1 MGVFSRKKS
10 VGGLN
15 VRLMGLNVL
24 VEHNIL
30 CLSREGTARWQSA
43 SRHFSQYFR
52 PKNYLYINKIAKCSE
67 KLADY
72 TFERVGQ
79 EEKAQIA
86 RYCVCTRYPHY
97 VPLTLNCVT
106 LSRRL
111 NLRQALSLAPATC
124 PQSPATWPRRS
135 RARVEIVFE
144 DPISRLTRVS
154 FDSLQIGIQY
164 QLFIHSIIR
173 SFRHDR
179 RTL

>member
-15 VRLMGLNVL
+15 VRLMGLNVPA
-24 VEHNIL
+24 EHNIL

-43 SRHFSQYFR
+43 SRYFSQYFR
-52 PKNYLYINKIAKCSE
+52 SKNYLYINKITKCPE

-72 TFERVGQ
+72 TFERPGQ

-86 RYCVCTRYPHY
+86 RYCVCTRYPQY

-111 NLRQALSLAPATC
+111 NLRQALISLPPHALDLPPLGLGEAARELKLFLKT
-124 PQSPATWPRRS
+124 QFLDS
-135 RARVEIVFE
+135 RA
-144 DPISRLTRVS
+144 
-154 FDSLQIGIQY
+154 
-164 QLFIHSIIR
+164 
-173 SFRHDR
+173 
-179 RTL
+179 